1 MPALLPSQQQRQR
14 RPACQQQRWQPSP
27 QACLP
32 PAPRAQALSPG
43 QVQPQAPWWTCPTL
57 RPCSLPL
64 RTTPLQRR
72 EQRPPQ
78 QAPPLGQAWALPQ
91 AWPPPPLAWPPRQA
105 SPPRLPFQGQG
116 QASMAPPP
124 SQALQAYP
132 SAQGL
137 VLARPRQRG
146 LAQQR
151 VLALPLA
158 LPRRGW
164 ARGWCPALGWA
175 STIARGRQW
184 RQGWRLRVPWGAQ
197 TQRAWRHL
205 QRSTAAGTKNK
216 GRFRREGGGG

>member
-1 MPALLPSQQQRQR
+1 
-14 RPACQQQRWQPSP
+14 
-27 QACLP
+27 
-32 PAPRAQALSPG
+32 
-43 QVQPQAPWWTCPTL
+43 
-57 RPCSLPL
+57 
-64 RTTPLQRR
+64 
-72 EQRPPQ
+72 
-78 QAPPLGQAWALPQ
+78 
-91 AWPPPPLAWPPRQA
+91 
-105 SPPRLPFQGQG
+105 
-116 QASMAPPP
+116 MAPPP

-151 VLALPLA
+151 ELGLQRQQQRRVRVLVLALA
-158 LPRRGW
+158 LPRRGQ

-205 QRSTAAGTKNK
+205 QRSTAADTKK
-216 GRFRREGGGG
+216 GDFDEREGEDKCGSVSRTHTTRHEAGNPML